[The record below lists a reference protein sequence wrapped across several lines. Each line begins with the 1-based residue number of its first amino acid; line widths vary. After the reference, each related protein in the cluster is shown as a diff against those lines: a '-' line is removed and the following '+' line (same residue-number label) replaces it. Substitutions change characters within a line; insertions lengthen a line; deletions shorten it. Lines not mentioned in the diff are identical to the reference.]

1 MIGYMWVKYKYRIG
15 IVFWWKN
22 NAWAPANRE
31 NTFSGQSVS
40 HIPSPLF
47 AGQPLLEPLF
57 GLLLSVSLPLAL
69 DMICILYQRL
79 SPAIVFGLFFLYIMV
94 LPCWHWGN
102 QCIMIVEM
110 TFNISIF
117 GKWLHSQRENFMS
130 QIFLQCTVKIWI
142 LISFVYIYQR
152 DAHDDASMKRETLI
166 NCC

>member
-15 IVFWWKN
+15 IVFWRKTMHEHMQREKIRFQDN
-22 NAWAPANRE
+22 LSLISPLHCLPANPYW
-31 NTFSGQSVS
+31 NLYLDFYCLSVCRW
-40 HIPSPLF
+40 LWTWF
-47 AGQPLLEPLF
+47 AFFTKDFPQPLY
-57 GLLLSVSLPLAL
+57 L
-69 DMICILYQRL
+69 D
-79 SPAIVFGLFFLYIMV
+79 FLHIMV

-110 TFNISIF
+110 NFNINIF

-130 QIFLQCTVKIWI
+130 QICLQCTVKIWI
-142 LISFVYIYQR
+142 FISLVYIYQR